1 MTPSRKVGTRCLAIM
16 EQLAGGVGDSGRGLM
31 LADALMPLLQQSAAS
46 RYART
51 HARTHACTHVC
62 TDAHTHPAQYLALL
76 FFCFFSLGLQDS
88 PLHLLSPSAVTLAE
102 PLSSCLCCCC
112 RNCITRLLCEVVTLS

>member
-46 RYART
+46 RYIPCAVP
-51 HARTHACTHVC
+51 APVC
-62 TDAHTHPAQYLALL
+62 YATKRHLLALITL
-76 FFCFFSLGLQDS
+76 LVSRLCVLLQHS
-88 PLHLLSPSAVTLAE
+88 SAA
-102 PLSSCLCCCC
+102 SCTTSNCKNRMPKCAHMNPYLC
-112 RNCITRLLCEVVTLS
+112 VVLTGVF

>member
-51 HARTHACTHVC
+51 HSRMRGCTYTPCLVPGSAFAVSACYYT
-62 TDAHTHPAQYLALL
+62 Q
-76 FFCFFSLGLQDS
+76 
-88 PLHLLSPSAVTLAE
+88 
-102 PLSSCLCCCC
+102 
-112 RNCITRLLCEVVTLS
+112 

>member
-46 RYART
+46 RYTPCPR
-51 HARTHACTHVC
+51 
-62 TDAHTHPAQYLALL
+62 PAPSCAAAK
-76 FFCFFSLGLQDS
+76 C
-88 PLHLLSPSAVTLAE
+88 HL
-102 PLSSCLCCCC
+102 
-112 RNCITRLLCEVVTLS
+112 